1 MALDR
6 LTKITSPGIKT
17 DTNWVGNN
25 ANFTGV
31 TTTASSFNVGVT
43 TIHSNLA
50 ELHNI
55 KSTGIVT
62 ATGGSFSGNVTAVD
76 GSFSGNVT
84 AVDGTFSGNVSIAG
98 TLTYEDV
105 TNIDSVGIITAPA
118 LDVDDFIS
126 VGSNIHLGNAG
137 VVTATS
143 FVGDGSGLVGVAST
157 DNIVTGTAATF
168 TGGVDI
174 NSDLDVDG
182 HTNLDNVSVAGVSTF
197 AGAIVA
203 STLTASSS
211 VSAASLTASSAFP
224 TITLNDTDSENDYQL
239 RNGNGTFA
247 IHDLDAS
254 ANRLTINSSGV
265 IDFNGNVEA
274 NFDLDVDG
282 HTNLD
287 NVSVAGVSTFTGAVN
302 ATNAVVGD
310 FIDVGSNI
318 KIGNAGVVTATS
330 FVGDGSGLTGL
341 ISDKIFEGNT
351 KAEVVDTGSNGYFI
365 VETEGT
371 ERFRLDNVGD
381 ATFTGNLYIPD
392 ELVHSG
398 DTNTRVRFPAL
409 DTISFETAGGERL
422 RIDSSGRLLIGTTTE
437 GHPNANN
444 LTIAGSTNSG
454 ITLRSANDSFSA
466 IYFSD
471 ATSGTAEYEGAI
483 VYGHSGNTLRFGTNH
498 DTWLE
503 INSSGGV
510 TPYQDITNDL
520 GTSSKKWRNVYAQTL
535 YGSGANLTNL
545 DASDL
550 ASGTIPD
557 ARFPATLPAVSG
569 ANLTGL
575 ASRDFYGF
583 KMKADGVTLQLVYTN
598 SGADNITGSEVAG
611 FEESFVGP
619 SGVTFSINTSGNLI
633 MTV

>member
-409 DTISFETAGGERL
+409 DTISFETAGSERL